1 LADDSSSTTSTRETN
16 ATTPTAAREPEAHAT
31 HESSTGRGIGTLDEL
46 LDECGRLHGHMCAG
60 QLLGARMAVVGCR
73 EAGVSDPRGADR
85 KKLIVWVEIDRCMA
99 DAVGAVTGARLGKR
113 SLKYFD
119 YGKVAATFLN
129 TETGEAVRVVAL
141 EESRALADARHPEIE
156 SKKERQFKTYREAS
170 DEELFKVERVEVE
183 YKETDAPGRP
193 LSRITCARCGE
204 GVNDG
209 REVAGG
215 EGVTLCRPCASG
227 GYYRKL

>member
-1 LADDSSSTTSTRETN
+1 MEALEDLLA
-16 ATTPTAAREPEAHAT
+16 
-31 HESSTGRGIGTLDEL
+31 
-46 LDECGRLHGHMCAG
+46 ECGRVHGHMCAG
-60 QLLGARMAVVGCR
+60 QLLGARMAVLGCR
-73 EAGVSDPRGADR
+73 AVGVEEPRGADR

-141 EESRALADARHPEIE
+141 EESRRLADERHPEIE
-156 SKKERQFKTYREAS
+156 SKKERQFRTYREAS
-170 DEELFKVERVEVE
+170 EEELFKVERVRVRYGEF
-183 YKETDAPGRP
+183 DAPGRP
-193 LSRITCARCGE
+193 RSRVTCARCGE

-209 REVAGG
+209 REASGPSG
-215 EGVTLCRPCASG
+215 ETLCRPCASG
-227 GYYRKL
+227 GYYERL